1 MDEDN
6 PDNTAG
12 DTEQLDLERI
22 AMIEEVLDAVG
33 NRKRLATLE
42 KLTQGVPAS
51 DIHEQV
57 DASRSGVNR
66 FITDFKDADL
76 VRQEEDGHVLTGKGA
91 VVVETLNE
99 LDEMFA
105 EFERERVREIINQSS
120 LSREEAMELLQEERE
135 T

>member
-6 PDNTAG
+6 ADN
-12 DTEQLDLERI
+12 TEQLELERI
-22 AMIEEVLDAVG
+22 AMIEEVLDAIG
-33 NRKRLATLE
+33 NQKRLATLE

-66 FITDFKDADL
+66 FITDFRDADL

-91 VVVETLNE
+91 VVVGMLNE
-99 LDEMFA
+99 MDDRFA
-105 EFERERVREIINQSS
+105 EFERDRVREIIEESS
-120 LSREEAMELLQEERE
+120 LSREEALELLQEEGD